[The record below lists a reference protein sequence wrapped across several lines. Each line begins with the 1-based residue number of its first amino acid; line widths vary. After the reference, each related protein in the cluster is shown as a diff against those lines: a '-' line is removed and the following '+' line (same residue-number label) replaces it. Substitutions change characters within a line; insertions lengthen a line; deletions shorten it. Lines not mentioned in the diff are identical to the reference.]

1 MTWGTNSSAL
11 LHCSLWRLLVAFLV
25 LQYVAGRKSTYNDE
39 DLSNNGRSTRVV
51 EPPGSVGAMMRSWT
65 RQLLSKSLPPY
76 LGETIQLATDNME
89 IHPTKDVD
97 LWLPFRYPIF
107 VQREFSM
114 EDASTT
120 TFEKEY
126 DTTSTDISGISS
138 HSPPPEK
145 RRLPSFEN
153 GGVMFFVHVP
163 KAGGTTIRRNLQRQ
177 EKVLYHFGRNK
188 TTFTKAIPVI
198 EDALI
203 NGTNNG
209 TIHVLELHALDSP
222 SLLQLRQ
229 TVLDWRTTALQN
241 RVDVFFFTVLR
252 EPVAYSVSHF
262 NFFHVQK
269 RNDSFEQ
276 CNATEEN
283 FLRLS
288 LENPQC
294 QFLYQ
299 GERAMRWQKR
309 LQRSVLS
316 HTCLTLVYETLMA
329 TMDWVGTTEQLTNAT
344 WPLLARMV
352 RVPPSFR
359 YKSHRVT
366 RKLRHEATL
375 LKQHHL
381 TAMAIQTIHRASVL
395 DQNIYDRIQK
405 DFPISMWT

>member
-1 MTWGTNSSAL
+1 MIWDTNSSGL
-11 LHCSLWRLLVAFLV
+11 VHCSLWRLLVAFLM
-25 LQYVAGRKSTYNDE
+25 LQYVAGSKRTYND
-39 DLSNNGRSTRVV
+39 DASSHNGRYTRVV

-65 RQLLSKSLPPY
+65 RQLISESLPPY
-76 LGETIQLATDNME
+76 LGETTQLETDDMK
-89 IHPTKDVD
+89 IYPTKDVD
-97 LWLPFRYPIF
+97 FWLPFKYPVFI
-107 VQREFSM
+107 QREFSTA
-114 EDASTT
+114 DVSTT

-126 DTTSTDISGISS
+126 DTTRTDNSEISS
-138 HSPPPEK
+138 RSPPPEK
-145 RRLPSFEN
+145 RRLPLFEN

-177 EKVLYHFGRNK
+177 EKVVYHFGRNK
-188 TTFTKAIPVI
+188 TMFTKAIPVI

-203 NGTNNG
+203 HGTNNG

-222 SLLQLRQ
+222 SLLQMRQ
-229 TVLDWRTTALQN
+229 TVLDWRTTAHQN
-241 RVDVFFFTVLR
+241 KVDVFFFTVLR

-299 GERAMRWQKR
+299 GERSMRWQKR
-309 LQRSVLS
+309 LQRSVLPQ
-316 HTCLTLVYETLMA
+316 TCLTLVYETLLA

-366 RKLRHEATL
+366 RKLRHKATL
-375 LKQHHL
+375 LKQHNL
-381 TAMAIQTIHRASVL
+381 TATAIQTIHKTSVL
-395 DQNIYDRIQK
+395 DKNIYDRIQK
-405 DFPISMWT
+405 DFPISIWT